1 MSTRNPRTEG
11 SRLRSRVARAFPRLN
26 KSQVAAIAE
35 GARTQSFTIGETVMR
50 EGTFANGFYV
60 VVSGQADVSQLN
72 EEGNDVKLRGLRP
85 GDFFGEIGL
94 LNPPRRTATV
104 RARTRLVIAAI
115 DRDQF
120 FALMLTSAPTAAS
133 VAAAG
138 AKRLA
143 HKRPATP
150 R

>member
-1 MSTRNPRTEG
+1 MTTADLRKERD
-11 SRLRSRVARAFPRLN
+11 RLRSRVASAFPRLK
-26 KSQVAAIAE
+26 KSQIAE
-35 GARTQSFTIGETVMR
+35 IAETARTQAFTIGETVMR
-50 EGTFANGFYV
+50 EGTYANGFYV

-72 EEGNDVKLRGLRP
+72 EKGNDVKLRGLRP

-120 FALMLTSAPTAAS
+120 FAMLQTSAPTAAA
-133 VAAAG
+133 VAAKG

-143 HKRPATP
+143 RKRPPTP
-150 R
+150 K